1 VNRVVTTVVGTL
13 VESWQE
19 LRVHRG
25 RVVLSLVG
33 VTIAVASLAVV
44 VGFGSLAERV
54 TAAFN
59 EQYGGRPATYS
70 ITGTPGSGDGTGAA
84 AAATADAVDRELRA
98 AADRYDVQY
107 ATEASYTSRRIQFP
121 DGVAEVQG
129 MTVDPPWAEIHRLR
143 IAAGD
148 WFSESDRDRLAPA
161 LVVNQAFLDR
171 LGGAD
176 VVTHPTVRM
185 PGTPGVTAVVVG
197 QYVSSEYDTDPM
209 FYQLANSVA
218 TASVTPGADD
228 GNQRTFEVWIP
239 EHGAKALA
247 NRIASDAE
255 RAVGGDVSVDAG
267 RMDAAGSV
275 DGDPLG
281 AMRYVI
287 AGVAVLVLVL
297 GGLGL
302 LNVSLVSVRQRIRE
316 IGIRRGVGASAG
328 RIFVAV
334 LLENVLGT
342 AVAGGIGVMV
352 GAAVLGNDTVRGLI
366 TSGVEVG
373 GAPFPLEAAL
383 IGVGSAVFVGA
394 LAGFLPAVLAV
405 RVKVIDA
412 IRY

>member
-1 VNRVVTTVVGTL
+1 MNRVLTTVVGTF

-25 RVVLSLVG
+25 RVVLSLIG

-54 TAAFN
+54 TAAFS
-59 EQYGGRPATYS
+59 EQYGGRAATYS
-70 ITGTPGSGDGTGAA
+70 LTGTGPGDGSASDT
-84 AAATADAVDRELRA
+84 ATSDALDRELRA
-98 AADRYDVQY
+98 AVARYDVRY
-107 ATEASYTSRRIQFP
+107 ATEATYTSRRVQFP

-129 MTVDPPWAEIHRLR
+129 QTVDPPYAEMHRLR
-143 IAAGD
+143 MASGE
-148 WFSESDRDRLAPA
+148 WFTESDRERLAPA
-161 LVVNQAFLDR
+161 IVVNQAFLDQ

-176 VVTHPTVRM
+176 VVTHPTVRL

-197 QYVSSEYDTDPM
+197 EYASSEYDTEPM

-218 TASVTPGADD
+218 TSSVDPGTAD
-228 GNQRTFEVWIP
+228 GNPRSFEVWVP
-239 EHGAKALA
+239 ESGGKALA
-247 NRIASDAE
+247 KRIASDAE
-255 RAVGGDVSVDAG
+255 RAVGDGMSVDAT

-342 AVAGGIGVMV
+342 LVAGGVGVMI

-383 IGVGSAVFVGA
+383 VGVGSAVFVGA
-394 LAGFLPAVLAV
+394 LAGFLPAIVAV

>member
-1 VNRVVTTVVGTL
+1 
-13 VESWQE
+13 
-19 LRVHRG
+19 
-25 RVVLSLVG
+25 
-33 VTIAVASLAVV
+33 
-44 VGFGSLAERV
+44 
-54 TAAFN
+54 
-59 EQYGGRPATYS
+59 
-70 ITGTPGSGDGTGAA
+70 
-84 AAATADAVDRELRA
+84 
-98 AADRYDVQY
+98 
-107 ATEASYTSRRIQFP
+107 
-121 DGVAEVQG
+121 VQG
-129 MTVDPPWAEIHRLR
+129 QTVDPPYAEMHRLR
-143 IAAGD
+143 MASGE
-148 WFSESDRDRLAPA
+148 WFTESDRERLVPA
-161 LVVNQAFLDR
+161 IVVNQAFLDQ

-176 VVTHPTVRM
+176 VVTHPTVRL
-185 PGTPGVTAVVVG
+185 PGSPGVTAVVVG
-197 QYVSSEYDTDPM
+197 EYASSEYDTEPM

-218 TASVTPGADD
+218 TSSVAPGTDD
-228 GNQRTFEVWIP
+228 GGQRSFEVWVP
-239 EHGAKALA
+239 ESGGKALA
-247 NRIASDAE
+247 KRIASDAE
-255 RAVGGDVSVDAG
+255 RAVGDGMSVDAS

-342 AVAGGIGVMV
+342 LVAGGVGVMI
-352 GAAVLGNDTVRGLI
+352 GAAVLGNDAVRGLI

-383 IGVGSAVFVGA
+383 VGVGSAVFVGA
-394 LAGFLPAVLAV
+394 LAGFLPAIVAV